1 MFTILRKNFGGRI
14 HDRYFTS
21 WESAKKE
28 MLKDIEDCC
37 KSLNG
42 KVTKKWDYFN
52 SSKGFYVFEQEA
64 LFEEDNKSCR
74 WALVDGYF
82 EDE

>member
-1 MFTILRKNFGGRI
+1 MFTILNKNFGGRDGG
-14 HDRYFTS
+14 DRYFKS
-21 WESAKKE
+21 WETAKKE

-42 KVTKKWDYFN
+42 KVIKKWDYFN
-52 SSKGFYVFEQEA
+52 SSKGFYVYEQEA
-64 LFEEDNKSCR
+64 LFENGETCHWS
-74 WALVDGYF
+74 LIDGYF